1 MNDQANPP
9 QESAVA
15 IENPP
20 SEMELRYFYFG
31 FHRALK
37 RYRSI
42 IIIGW
47 LVVIVGCLSFPVG
60 WSVGR
65 HGGIIEIILSCA
77 TIVAGLGLVSLSISS
92 LEAYLKIALPFPVDG
107 VQHPFIREVVEIMK
121 DVNEGGWQESHRAI
135 RTLEQL
141 QTTYG
146 LPPLS

>member
-37 RYRSI
+37 RYRSMT
-42 IIIGW
+42 IIGW
-47 LVVIVGCLSFPVG
+47 LVVIIGCLSFPIG

-65 HGGIIEIILSCA
+65 HGGIIEIMLSCA
-77 TIVAGLGLVSLSISS
+77 TIVAGLGLVSQSISS
-92 LEAYLKIALPFPVDG
+92 LEGYVKIVLPIKTEGDR
-107 VQHPFIREVVEIMK
+107 HPLVHEVVDLMR
-121 DVNEGGWQESHRAI
+121 DVDEGGWQEAYAAI
-135 RTLEQL
+135 RKVETL
-141 QTTYG
+141 QTRYG
-146 LPPLS
+146 LPPPS